1 MKISKEQ
8 MDRFYKV
15 FLTTIFEKSAE
26 VLKVP
31 VDYLY
36 MKYNSDKEVRKVM
49 NTIVQRHIDTL

>member
-1 MKISKEQ
+1 MKISKKQ

-26 VLKVP
+26 LLKVP
-31 VDYLY
+31 VEYLY

-49 NTIVQRHIDTL
+49 NGIVQRHIDSL